1 MNTTRCSPAGD
12 AGSARLDSRYRP
24 SAGQSASL
32 ASLRISAVRAVAIS
46 GHVDAGAAGGA
57 PAGAW
62 LVAAGAAGVVGGGS
76 AAGAAAV
83 VGGACARTAPL
94 AAVRLAS
101 TSEVKTRLFMYRT
114 PWWAGY

>member
-46 GHVDAGAAGGA
+46 GQVDAGAAGGA
-57 PAGAW
+57 PAGGW
-62 LVAAGAAGVVGGGS
+62 LAAAGAVVEDE
-76 AAGAAAV
+76 
-83 VGGACARTAPL
+83 GACASSAPV

-101 TSEVKTRLFMYRT
+101 TSEVKTRLFMYPA

>member
-1 MNTTRCSPAGD
+1 MLDRTTLMLLACASSLID
-12 AGSARLDSRYRP
+12 ARFASRYRP

-62 LVAAGAAGVVGGGS
+62 LVAAGAA
-76 AAGAAAV
+76 AV

-101 TSEVKTRLFMYRT
+101 TSEVKTRLFMY
-114 PWWAGY
+114 